1 MTGRPSL
8 MILLLAGVG
17 VVAASQ
23 NPPPPTSDVPPAAM
37 AWLVRARASLSAGTD
52 VSRVVGLHV
61 VGARTRSLDTRPTVD
76 PYEFKLLLPGRFQW
90 RAGDVLHT
98 FADGAFR
105 QNIPADERIR
115 EIAARQHR
123 YRLIDTCLTFL
134 ARVPPD
140 MATTIEDRGI
150 QGFDGVKGR
159 CLSIFYAP
167 ERIRVEFLLDE
178 TTGQPLATVAHG
190 RTYGTDGS
198 STPNDAVALFR
209 DYREVAG
216 IRFPHRIEE
225 RRRSDRALIAVSGI
239 AVNTMTPGDFWRE
252 AAAPGR

>member
-8 MILLLAGVG
+8 VILLVAGVG
-17 VVAASQ
+17 FVAASQ
-23 NPPPPTSDVPPAAM
+23 NPPPPTSAVSPSVM
-37 AWLVRARASLSAGTD
+37 ALLARARASLSAGTD

-61 VGARTRSLDTRPTVD
+61 VGTRTRSLDSRPTVD

-98 FADGAFR
+98 LADGAFR
-105 QNIPADERIR
+105 QNIPADEHIR

-123 YRLIDTCLTFL
+123 YRFIDTCLTFL

-150 QGFDGVKGR
+150 QGFDGVQGR

-167 ERIRVEFLLDE
+167 ERIRIDFLLDE
-178 TTGQPLATVAHG
+178 TTGRPLATVAHG
-190 RTYGTDGS
+190 RTYGADGS
-198 STPNDAVALFR
+198 SAPNDAVALFG

-239 AVNTMTPGDFWRE
+239 AVNTMTAEDFSRE
-252 AAAPGR
+252 AATPSR